1 MSDVLGRVVQ
11 VRVLAFNVWEGM
23 MTDHVL
29 MEPGVRGTKHEADVH
44 GTLIY

>member
-11 VRVLAFNVWEGM
+11 VRVLAYNVREGM
-23 MTDHVL
+23 MTDHML
-29 MEPGVRGTKHEADVH
+29 MEPGVRGTKHEADIH

>member
-1 MSDVLGRVVQ
+1 MPDVLGRVVQ
-11 VRVLAFNVWEGM
+11 VRVLALDVRERM
-23 MTDHVL
+23 MTDNVL